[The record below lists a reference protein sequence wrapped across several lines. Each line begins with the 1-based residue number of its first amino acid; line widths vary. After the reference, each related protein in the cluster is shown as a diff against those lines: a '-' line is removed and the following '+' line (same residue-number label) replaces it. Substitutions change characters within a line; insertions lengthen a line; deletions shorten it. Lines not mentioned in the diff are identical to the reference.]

1 MKTLRA
7 YVGRSVLLAILGVTL
22 LLLALDVTFAF
33 LIELEELRNDYRLPQ
48 ALQFVLL
55 TSPRRLYEMIPTG
68 TLLGCL
74 VALGALANNSE
85 LVVMRAA
92 GVSLLQ
98 ILWATLRP
106 VLLVAGVAFVL
117 GEYVAPQ
124 TEQIAQGSR
133 AVALGSGK
141 ALHSRSGVWHR
152 EGSEYIHVNA
162 VEPSGRLHG
171 VTRFRFDDS
180 GRLVQASHART
191 ALFQGDHWYMEQ
203 VDVTEVGQR
212 EARASAYP
220 NLTWYTS
227 LTPGVLTLLTMDPED
242 LPVTGL
248 WQYAHYLNDQGLDG
262 APYLLAFWNK
272 LLQPL
277 MMCAMV
283 FIAIAYV
290 FGPLRQVSM
299 GLRVLAGILT
309 GLLLR
314 YFEEFSG
321 TAALVYQG
329 PPLLA
334 AVMPVLIGML
344 IGWWSL
350 RRVG

>member
-7 YVGRSVLLAILGVTL
+7 YISRSVLLAIMGVTF
-22 LLLALDVTFAF
+22 LLLAMDLVFA
-33 LIELEELRNDYRLPQ
+33 LLVELENLREGYGFAQ
-48 ALQFVLL
+48 ALEFVLL

-98 ILWATLRP
+98 ILWATIRP
-106 VLLVAGVAFVL
+106 VFIVAAVSFVV
-117 GEYVAPQ
+117 GEYVAPY
-124 TEQIAQGSR
+124 TEQVAQGGR

-141 ALHSRSGVWHR
+141 ALNFRSGVWHR
-152 EGSEYIHVNA
+152 EGSDFIHVNV

-171 VTRFRFDDS
+171 VTRFRFDDA
-180 GRLVQASHART
+180 GRLVQASHAAT
-191 ALFQGDHWYMEQ
+191 ALFQGDHWYLEGIQ
-203 VDVTEVGQR
+203 ITELGQR
-212 EARASAYP
+212 EARTAGYP
-220 NLTWYTS
+220 SLAWYTS
-227 LTPGVLTLLTMDPED
+227 LTPAVLTLLTMDAED

-248 WQYAHYLNDQGLDG
+248 WQYGNYLDEQGMDG
-262 APYLLAFWNK
+262 SPYLLAFWNK
-272 LLQPL
+272 VMQPL

-290 FGPLRQVSM
+290 FGPLREVTM

-309 GLLLR
+309 GLTLR
-314 YFEEFSG
+314 YVEEFAG
-321 TAALVYQG
+321 TAALVYEG
-329 PPLLA
+329 PTLLA
-334 AVMPVLIGML
+334 AVGPVLLGFL
-344 IGWWSL
+344 VGWWSL

>member
-1 MKTLRA
+1 MKTLQS
-7 YVGRSVLLAILGVTL
+7 YVGRSVLLAILGVTF
-22 LLLALDVTFAF
+22 LLLALDLLFVF
-33 LIELEELRNDYRLPQ
+33 LFELEQLRNGYQLPEV
-48 ALQFVLL
+48 LQFVLL
-55 TSPRRLYEMIPTG
+55 TAPRRMYEMIPTG

-106 VLLVAGVAFVL
+106 VLLIAVTAFMV
-117 GEYVAPQ
+117 GEYVAPW
-124 TEQIAQGSR
+124 TEQVAQSSR

-141 ALHSRSGVWHR
+141 VLNARSGVWHR
-152 EGSEYIHVNA
+152 EGNEFIHVNA

-171 VTRFRFDDS
+171 ITRFRFDGD
-180 GRLVQASHART
+180 GRLVQSSQAAT
-191 ALFQGDHWYMEQ
+191 ALYQGDRWFMEQ
-203 VDVTEVGQR
+203 VEVTELGLR
-212 EARASAYP
+212 EARTSSYAS
-220 NLTWYTS
+220 LDWYTS
-227 LTPGVLTLLTMDPED
+227 LTPDVLALLTMDPRD
-242 LPVTGL
+242 LAITGL
-248 WQYAHYLNDQGLDG
+248 WQYGNYLQAQGLDG

-299 GLRVLAGILT
+299 GLRVLAGIIT
-309 GLLLR
+309 GLMLR
-314 YFEEFSG
+314 YFEEFAG

-329 PPLLA
+329 PTLLA
-334 AVMPVLIGML
+334 AVLPLLLGAAIGL
-344 IGWWSL
+344 WSL
-350 RRVG
+350 RKVG

>member
-1 MKTLRA
+1 MNTLRS
-7 YVGRSVLLAILGVTL
+7 YIGRSVLLAILGVTF
-22 LLLALDVTFAF
+22 LLLALDITFAL
-33 LIELEELRNDYRLPQ
+33 LIELEELRAGYQFPQ

-55 TSPRRLYEMIPTG
+55 TMPRRLYEMIPTG

-74 VALGALANNSE
+74 VSLGALANNSE

-106 VLLVAGVAFVL
+106 VLMVAAAAFVL
-117 GEYVAPQ
+117 GEYVAPE
-124 TEQIAQGSR
+124 TEQIAQSSR

-171 VTRFRFDDS
+171 VTRFRFDDA
-180 GRLVQASHART
+180 GRLVQASHAGS
-191 ALFQGDHWYMEQ
+191 ALFQGDRWHMED
-203 VDVTEVGQR
+203 VAVTEIGQR
-212 EARASAYP
+212 EASSSAYET
-220 NLTWYTS
+220 LTWYTS
-227 LTPGVLTLLTMDPED
+227 LTPGVLTLLTMDAED
-242 LPVTGL
+242 LSITGL
-248 WQYAHYLNDQGLDG
+248 WQYANYLAEQGLDS
-262 APYLLAFWNK
+262 APYFLAFWNK
-272 LLQPL
+272 LMQPL

-290 FGPLRQVSM
+290 FGPLREVSM

-309 GLLLR
+309 GLTLR
-314 YFEEFSG
+314 YVEEFSG

-329 PPLLA
+329 STLLA
-334 AVMPVLIGML
+334 AIGPVLLGTL